1 MNIRKS
7 RFDINSESI
16 SNSLV
21 KTIIDRSGSDIRLC
35 YQCHKCSS
43 GCPLH
48 FALEDQPSTLIHAI
62 TLGLRDLVISSSTPW
77 LCASCKTCSTRCP
90 QGIDVAKVMDVVR
103 KVALQQGVE
112 SPCPDVDEFYRAL
125 LSSINVTGRSFEPLI
140 IARLKMLTG
149 NITEDLVLG
158 FTMLRKGKLAI
169 FPRISDNIGELRKII
184 KRCRKE
190 ESTGDE

>member
-1 MNIRKS
+1 MNIKKGC
-7 RFDINSESI
+7 FDINSGSI
-16 SNSLV
+16 SSSLV
-21 KTIIDRSGSDIRLC
+21 KTIIDLSGSDIRLC

-62 TLGLRDLVISSSTPW
+62 ALGLRDPVISSSTPW

-112 SPCPDVDEFYRAL
+112 SPCPDIDEFYRAL
-125 LSSINVTGRSFEPLI
+125 LSSINITGRSFEPWI

-149 NITEDLVLG
+149 NITEDLALG
-158 FTMLRKGKLAI
+158 FTMFRKGKLAI
-169 FPRISDNIGELRKII
+169 IPRISDNIGELRKII

-190 ESTGDE
+190 ESPGDE